1 MEDLNTIETVDT
13 SPFKHLCMTIGELPA
28 SFVDSM
34 TYYECLAWLV
44 NYLQNTVIPTVNNNA
59 ESVEELQAA
68 FVTLKN
74 YVDNY
79 FDNLDVQEEID
90 NKLDEMAED
99 GTIINLIKQYVDPI
113 YQAYQAQIDSTVEA
127 QNIAINGQNGRID
140 IIESKVNTLGS
151 GTPAGVYAS
160 VDALTAADPDHT
172 KIYVVTADGKWY
184 YYNSGWTAGGTYQ
197 SQGIGKDIDWPNE
210 TNALLDLQNIT
221 VSNVNT
227 SALEW
232 EQGSLSSGNGSPQTS
247 TTRIRSSVA
256 IKFDSSTINVNFS
269 SSYKMRAYAYSDNTY
284 DHFVEVSNWI
294 TTAGN
299 VTVNTAYYYRF
310 IFAYANDDTIDT
322 DSYSSLEIF
331 NAKNNI
337 KDTVISL
344 DNRVDSLEEPI
355 EFGKLSDDLS
365 ENILNLE
372 DQELK
377 SKLDVV
383 QGSIQSTTGNL
394 TNTST
399 RIRSDNTLHFNT
411 DSVTCSI
418 ESGYGFNIFAYSD
431 AIQVSNKF
439 VERLENDWITTTY
452 TFTPDPDYFYR
463 FVVRKSD
470 DSDILPSAISNFSIK
485 EAVNHV
491 EEAVDNLYKEK
502 NNHPKLVCHRGMTCI
517 RSENTLP
524 AYYVCGRYGIKYVK
538 CDIQVTADGQY
549 VCSHQEK
556 MQYPFVTPADNAY
569 INTLTLSQI
578 QSNYYIS
585 GPMFDTPYNQELRM
599 PSFEQALTCFR
610 ESDIVPMIDMKT
622 GTDYQAVYDILV
634 KYGFKDNIIMLT
646 SRKEV
651 LNAFYAIDPNVKL
664 FLWNNYSDAN
674 MTYLKKFKNAHVG
687 FFTDYDDLS
696 ADRVKYMHRQG
707 FEVGT
712 YPINDYTYIQNA
724 IDMGCD
730 YIQSDSCQFG
740 MKSDLTPKNLEYTVI
755 GTGNYQNII
764 PDNQAN
770 IFVDYLQLEIEV
782 FYRTGYTLTITIGE
796 KEYVDNQPNVWH
808 KIKLQKIKL
817 NGGLATYIECT
828 DPNFMWID
836 RRLTLYTSKAA

>member
-1 MEDLNTIETVDT
+1 MQNIFIDFLPPWVETGLQPAFYDSESGTVLQQTARMYAKVNEIVQNTNLQNETIADFVEQFEDL
-13 SPFKHLCMTIGELPA
+13 H
-28 SFVDSM
+28 
-34 TYYECLAWLV
+34 TYV
-44 NYLQNTVIPTVNNNA
+44 H
-59 ESVEELQAA
+59 
-68 FVTLKN
+68 
-74 YVDNY
+74 DY
-79 FDNLDVQEEID
+79 FDNLDVQAEI
-90 NKLDEMAED
+90 NKKLDDMASD
-99 GTIINLIKQYVDPI
+99 GTITNLIKQYIDPL
-113 YQAYQAQIDSTVEA
+113 YQAYQAQIDAEIEDQDV
-127 QNIAINGQNGRID
+127 AINGQNGRID
-140 IIESKVNTLGS
+140 IIESKVDTLGS
-151 GTPAGVYAS
+151 GTPAGVYATLA
-160 VDALTAADPDHT
+160 DLTSADPDHS
-172 KIYVVTADGKWY
+172 KIYVVVADGKWY

-197 SQGIGKDIDWPNE
+197 SQGIGKDIEWTNE
-210 TNALLDLQNIT
+210 TANLLDLQNIS

-227 SALEW
+227 SDLDW
-232 EQGSLSSGNGSPQTS
+232 EQGSLSGGNGEKQSSTS
-247 TTRIRSSVA
+247 RIRSDTP
-256 IKFDSSTINVNFS
+256 IQFDSSTIEVNFS
-269 SSYKMRAYAYSDNTY
+269 NSYKFKTFAYSDTTY
-284 DHFVEVSNWI
+284 DHFVETSNWI
-294 TTAGN
+294 TTAGK

-310 IFAYANDDTIDT
+310 LFAFVNDADITADE
-322 DSYSSLEIF
+322 YSNLEIF

-337 KDTVISL
+337 KATVDSL
-344 DNRVDSLEEPI
+344 EDRVDALEEPI
-355 EFGKLSDDLS
+355 EFSQLSDDLS

-377 SKLDVV
+377 TKLDIEV
-383 QGSIQSTTGNL
+383 GSIQGSTGVFT
-394 TNTST
+394 TTST
-399 RIRSDNTLHFNT
+399 RIRSNNTLHFNT
-411 DSVTCSI
+411 DKVTCTI
-418 ESGYGFNIFAYSD
+418 ESGYGFNIYAYSD
-431 AIQVSNKF
+431 AIQVSDKF
-439 VERLENDWITTTY
+439 IERLENDWITTTY
-452 TFTPDPDYFYR
+452 TFEPDPDYFYR

-470 DSDILPSAISNFSIK
+470 DSEILPSAISNFSIK

-524 AYYVCGRYGIKYVK
+524 AYYVCSRYGIKYVK

-556 MQYPFVTPADNAY
+556 MQFPFVTPADNAY
-569 INTLTLSQI
+569 INTLTLSEI
-578 QSNYYIS
+578 QSDYYIS
-585 GPMFDTPYNQELRM
+585 GPMFDTPYNEELRM
-599 PSFEQALTCFR
+599 PSLEQALQCFR

-651 LNAFYAIDPNVKL
+651 LNAFYAIDPNVRL
-664 FLWNNYSDAN
+664 FLWNGYSDAN

-687 FFTDYDDLS
+687 FFTDYDDLT

-712 YPINDYTYIQNA
+712 YPINDYTSIQNA

-730 YIQSDSCQFG
+730 YIQSDNCQFG
-740 MKSDLTPKNLEYTVI
+740 LKSDLTPKNLEYTVI

-764 PDNQAN
+764 PDNVAN

-817 NGGLATYIECT
+817 NGGLTTYINCT

-836 RRLTLYTSKAA
+836 RKLTLYTSKVA